1 MNAASVSASSQVIA
15 VEDYQVKTSLVF
27 LVVPGAFCNLK
38 YLLCII
44 IIFTVGKTFFLPTYI
59 KLRAM
64 FLALS
69 ECFAFCKKVL

>member
-1 MNAASVSASSQVIA
+1 MNAASVSASWQVIA
-15 VEDYQVKTSLVF
+15 VEDYQVKTSLV
-27 LVVPGAFCNLK
+27 VPGAFCNLK
-38 YLLCII
+38 YLSCII